1 MYFSYYF
8 IHLKEEFEVSSL
20 SHTQTEAKKGGT
32 PALLAL
38 AISAFGIGTT
48 EFVPVG
54 LLSSIADDLSISIT
68 LAGLLIS
75 GYAIGVSIGAPVLT
89 ALTSKM
95 NRKSLLMALMVVFI
109 IGNGAAALS
118 TSFELLV
125 AARFITAF
133 SHGIFFSIGST
144 IAADLVPQHKRAS
157 AIAFMF
163 TGLTVA
169 TVTGVPLGTFIGQ
182 AFGWRATFLGV
193 ALLGVIGIIAS
204 AILVPKNL
212 KEAPPAKFSEQ
223 LKILKNGPLLLAFAI
238 TALGYGG
245 TFVAFT
251 YLTPLLEEITGFSA
265 KWVSII
271 LLGYGV
277 AVAIGNTVGG
287 KASNKNPL
295 KALFWMFVFQAVI
308 LFVLSFTAPFKVIG
322 LITIFLMGLFA
333 FMNVP
338 GLQILV
344 VNLAEKYVPSAV
356 NVASALNIAAFNIG
370 IAIGAFIGGLVVDSI
385 GLIHTPWIGGV
396 MVIGAVLLT
405 AWSTAIEK
413 KAESSSKRKE
423 VKAI

>member
-1 MYFSYYF
+1 M
-8 IHLKEEFEVSSL
+8 SSL
-20 SHTQTEAKKGGT
+20 SHTKTNEKGGT
-32 PALLAL
+32 FALLAL

-54 LLSSIADDLSISIT
+54 LLSSISNDLSISIT

-89 ALTSKM
+89 ALTNKM
-95 NRKSLLMALMVVFI
+95 NRKTLLMALMVVFI
-109 IGNGAAALS
+109 IGNAAAAVS
-118 TSFELLV
+118 TSFTLLLV
-125 AARFITAF
+125 ARFITAF

-182 AFGWRATFLGV
+182 TFGWRATFGAV
-193 ALLGVIGIIAS
+193 ALLGVVGIIAS
-204 AILVPKNL
+204 AILIPNNL
-212 KEAPPAKFSEQ
+212 KEAPPTSFKEQ
-223 LKILKNGPLLLAFAI
+223 VKILTNGPLLLAFAI

-251 YLTPLLEEITGFSA
+251 YLTPLLENVTGFSA

-271 LLGYGV
+271 LLVYGV

-287 KASNKNPL
+287 KAANKSPL
-295 KALFWMFVFQAVI
+295 KALFWMFIFQAVV
-308 LFVLSFTAPFKVIG
+308 LVALSFTAPFKIVG

-370 IAIGAFIGGLVVDSI
+370 IAIGAFVGGLIVDSI
-385 GLIHTPWIGGV
+385 GIIHTPWIGGV

-405 AWSTAIEK
+405 AWSARIEK
-413 KAESSSKRKE
+413 GVR
-423 VKAI
+423 

>member
-1 MYFSYYF
+1 MNS
-8 IHLKEEFEVSSL
+8 IAINRQKE
-20 SHTQTEAKKGGT
+20 KGGT

-54 LLSSIADDLSISIT
+54 LLSAISGDLGISIT

-75 GYAIGVSIGAPVLT
+75 GYAMGVAIGAPILT

-95 NRKSLLMALMVVFI
+95 NRKSLLMSLMVLFI
-109 IGNGAAALS
+109 IGNSVAAMS
-118 TSFELLV
+118 SSFTFLL

-144 IAADLVPQHKRAS
+144 IAADLVPENKRAS

-182 AFGWRATFLGV
+182 IFGWRATFWGV
-193 ALLGVIGIIAS
+193 ALLGIIGIIAS
-204 AILVPKNL
+204 AIMIPSDL
-212 KEAPPAKFSEQ
+212 KQAPASKFSEQ
-223 LKILKNGPLLLAFAI
+223 LKILNSGKLLLAFSI

-245 TFVAFT
+245 TFVSFT
-251 YLTPLLEEITGFSA
+251 YLTPLLEDVTGFSA

-271 LLGYGV
+271 LLVYGV
-277 AVAIGNTVGG
+277 AVAIGNVFGG
-287 KASNKNPL
+287 KASDKDPL
-295 KALFWMFVFQAVI
+295 KALFWMFTLQAII
-308 LFVLSFTAPFKVIG
+308 LGLLTFAAPFKTFG
-322 LITIFLMGLFA
+322 LIAIFLMGLFA

-370 IAIGAFIGGLVVDSI
+370 IAIGSFTGGLIVDSI

-396 MVIGAVLLT
+396 MVLGAVILTGLLKKL
-405 AWSTAIEK
+405 EK
-413 KAESSSKRKE
+413 QTN
-423 VKAI
+423 

>member
-1 MYFSYYF
+1 MSSQT
-8 IHLKEEFEVSSL
+8 HTMSHSKEKSS
-20 SHTQTEAKKGGT
+20 GT
-32 PALLAL
+32 LALLAL

-75 GYAIGVSIGAPVLT
+75 GYAIGVAIGAPVLT
-89 ALTSKM
+89 ALTGKM
-95 NRKSLLMALMVVFI
+95 NRKTLLMSLMVVFI
-109 IGNGAAALS
+109 IGNLVAGIS
-118 TSFELLV
+118 TSFGLLLV
-125 AARFITAF
+125 ARFITAF

-144 IAADLVPQHKRAS
+144 IAADLVPENKRAS

-204 AILVPKNL
+204 AILVPKDL
-212 KEAPPAKFSEQ
+212 KEAPPAKFNEQ
-223 LKILKNGPLLLAFAI
+223 VKILTNGKLLLAFAI

-251 YLTPLLEEITGFSA
+251 YLAPLLEDVTGFSA
-265 KWVSII
+265 KFVSVI
-271 LLGYGV
+271 LLVYGL
-277 AVAIGNTVGG
+277 AVAIGNMIGG
-287 KASNKNPL
+287 KASDKNPL
-295 KALFWMFVFQAVI
+295 KALFWMFVLQAII
-308 LFVLSFTAPFKVIG
+308 LFVMTFAIPFKVAG
-322 LITIFLMGLFA
+322 MITIFFMGLFA

-338 GLQILV
+338 GLQVLV

-356 NVASALNIAAFNIG
+356 NVASALNIAAFNVG
-370 IAIGAFIGGLVVDSI
+370 IAIGSFVGGVIVDSI
-385 GLIHTPWIGGV
+385 GLIHTPWIGGI
-396 MVIGAVLLT
+396 MVVGAVALT
-405 AWSTAIEK
+405 GWLRAME
-413 KAESSSKRKE
+413 RKE
-423 VKAI
+423 

>member
-1 MYFSYYF
+1 MN
-8 IHLKEEFEVSSL
+8 SL
-20 SHTQTEAKKGGT
+20 SHTKTNEKGGT
-32 PALLAL
+32 FALLAL

-54 LLSSIADDLSISIT
+54 LLSSISNDLSISIT

-89 ALTSKM
+89 ALTSKV
-95 NRKSLLMALMVVFI
+95 NRKTLLMALMVVFI
-109 IGNGAAALS
+109 VGNAAAAMS
-118 TSFELLV
+118 TSFSLLLI
-125 AARFITAF
+125 ARFITAF

-182 AFGWRATFLGV
+182 TFGWRATFGAV

-204 AILVPKNL
+204 AILIPNNL
-212 KEAPPAKFSEQ
+212 KEAPPASFKEQ
-223 LKILKNGPLLLAFAI
+223 VKILKNGPLLLAFAI

-251 YLTPLLEEITGFSA
+251 YLTPLLENVTGFSA

-271 LLGYGV
+271 LLVYGV

-287 KASNKNPL
+287 KAANKSPL
-295 KALFWMFVFQAVI
+295 KALFWMFIFQAIVLI
-308 LFVLSFTAPFKVIG
+308 VLSFTAPFKAVG

-370 IAIGAFIGGLVVDSI
+370 IAIGAFVGGVIVDSI
-385 GLIHTPWIGGV
+385 GIIHTPWIGGV

-405 AWSTAIEK
+405 AWSARIEK
-413 KAESSSKRKE
+413 A
-423 VKAI
+423 

>member
-1 MYFSYYF
+1 M
-8 IHLKEEFEVSSL
+8 SSHA
-20 SHTQTEAKKGGT
+20 HTMNHSKTKGGT

-75 GYAIGVSIGAPVLT
+75 GYAVGVAIGAPILT

-95 NRKSLLMALMVVFI
+95 NRKTLLMSLMILFI
-109 IGNGAAALS
+109 VGNSVSALS
-118 TSFELLV
+118 TSFGLLL

-144 IAADLVPQHKRAS
+144 IAADLVPAHKRAS

-182 AFGWRATFLGV
+182 AFGWRATFWGV

-204 AILVPKNL
+204 SILIPKDL
-212 KEAPPAKFSEQ
+212 KESPPAKFNEQ
-223 LKILKNGPLLLAFAI
+223 LKILSNGKLLLAFAI

-251 YLTPLLEEITGFSA
+251 YLTPLLENVTGFSS

-271 LLGYGV
+271 LLVYGI
-277 AVAIGNTVGG
+277 AVAIGNVIGG
-287 KASNKNPL
+287 KASDKNPL
-295 KALFWMFVFQAVI
+295 KALFWMFVLQAVI
-308 LFVLSFTAPFKVIG
+308 LVALTFAAPFKVVG
-322 LITIFLMGLFA
+322 LIVIFLMGMFA

-338 GLQILV
+338 GLQVLV

-356 NVASALNIAAFNIG
+356 NVASALNIAAFNVG
-370 IAIGAFIGGLVVDSI
+370 IAIGSFVGGLIVDGL
-385 GLIHTPWIGGV
+385 GLIHTPWIGAL
-396 MVIGAVLLT
+396 MVGGAVLLT
-405 AWSTAIEK
+405 AWLRRWEQVSA
-413 KAESSSKRKE
+413 
-423 VKAI
+423 

>member
-1 MYFSYYF
+1 MNS
-8 IHLKEEFEVSSL
+8 IAINRQKE
-20 SHTQTEAKKGGT
+20 KGGT

-54 LLSSIADDLSISIT
+54 LLSAISGDLGISIT

-75 GYAIGVSIGAPVLT
+75 GYAMGVAIGAPILT

-95 NRKSLLMALMVVFI
+95 NRKSLLMSLMVLFI
-109 IGNGAAALS
+109 IGNSVAAMS
-118 TSFELLV
+118 SSFTFLL

-144 IAADLVPQHKRAS
+144 IAADLVPENKRAS

-182 AFGWRATFLGV
+182 TFGWRATFWGV

-204 AILVPKNL
+204 AILVPKDL
-212 KEAPPAKFSEQ
+212 KQAPASRFSEQ
-223 LKILKNGPLLLAFAI
+223 LKILSSGKLLLAFSI

-251 YLTPLLEEITGFSA
+251 YLTPLLEDVTGFST

-271 LLGYGV
+271 LLAYGV
-277 AVAIGNTVGG
+277 AVAIGNVLGG
-287 KASNKNPL
+287 KASDKDPL
-295 KALFWMFVFQAVI
+295 KALFWMFTLQAII
-308 LFVLSFTAPFKVIG
+308 LCILTFAAPFKILG
-322 LITIFLMGLFA
+322 LIAIFLMGLFA

-370 IAIGAFIGGLVVDSI
+370 IAIGSFAGGLIVDSI

-396 MVIGAVLLT
+396 MVLGAVILT
-405 AWSTAIEK
+405 GWLKKLEK
-413 KAESSSKRKE
+413 QTT
-423 VKAI
+423 IN

>member
-1 MYFSYYF
+1 MN
-8 IHLKEEFEVSSL
+8 SL
-20 SHTQTEAKKGGT
+20 SHTKTNEKGGT
-32 PALLAL
+32 FALLAL

-54 LLSSIADDLSISIT
+54 LLSSISNDLSISIT

-89 ALTSKM
+89 ALTSKV
-95 NRKSLLMALMVVFI
+95 NRKTLLMALMVVFI
-109 IGNGAAALS
+109 IGNAAAAMS
-118 TSFELLV
+118 TSFSLLLI
-125 AARFITAF
+125 ARFITAF

-182 AFGWRATFLGV
+182 TFGWRATFGAV

-204 AILVPKNL
+204 AILIPNNL
-212 KEAPPAKFSEQ
+212 KEAPPASFKEQ
-223 LKILKNGPLLLAFAI
+223 VKILKNGPLLLAFAI

-251 YLTPLLEEITGFSA
+251 YLTPLLENVTGFSA

-271 LLGYGV
+271 LLVYGV

-287 KASNKNPL
+287 KAANKSPL
-295 KALFWMFVFQAVI
+295 KALFWMFIFQAIVLI
-308 LFVLSFTAPFKVIG
+308 ALSFTAPFKAVG

-370 IAIGAFIGGLVVDSI
+370 IAIGAFVGGIIVDSI
-385 GLIHTPWIGGV
+385 GIIHTPWIGGV

-405 AWSTAIEK
+405 AWSARIEK
-413 KAESSSKRKE
+413 A
-423 VKAI
+423 

>member
-1 MYFSYYF
+1 MNS
-8 IHLKEEFEVSSL
+8 HSNKSS
-20 SHTQTEAKKGGT
+20 SAKGGT
-32 PALLAL
+32 PALIAL

-54 LLSSIADDLSISIT
+54 LLSSMADDLSISIT

-75 GYAIGVSIGAPVLT
+75 GYAVGVAVGAPVLT

-95 NRKSLLMALMVVFI
+95 NRKTLLLSLMVLFI
-109 IGNGAAALS
+109 IGNGVAAMS
-118 TSFELLV
+118 TSFTLLFV
-125 AARFITAF
+125 ARFITAF

-144 IAADLVPQHKRAS
+144 IAADLVPAHKRAS

-223 LKILKNGPLLLAFAI
+223 VKILKNGKLMLAFAI

-245 TFVAFT
+245 TFVTFT
-251 YLTPLLEEITGFSA
+251 YLTPMLENVTGFNA
-265 KWVSII
+265 KWVSVI
-271 LLGYGV
+271 LLMYGV
-277 AVAIGNTVGG
+277 AVAAGNIIGG
-287 KASNKNPL
+287 KASDKNPL
-295 KALFWMFVFQAVI
+295 RALMWMFALQAVT
-308 LFVLSFTAPFKVIG
+308 LLALTFAAPFKVTG
-322 LITIFLMGLFA
+322 LIVIFLMGLFA

-344 VNLAEKYVPSAV
+344 VSLAEKYVPSAV
-356 NVASALNIAAFNIG
+356 NVASALNIAAFNVG
-370 IAIGAFIGGLVVDSI
+370 IAIGSSVGGIIVDNM
-385 GLIHTPWIGGV
+385 GLIHTAWIGAV
-396 MVIGAVLLT
+396 MVVGAVLLT
-405 AWSTAIEK
+405 VALSK
-413 KAESSSKRKE
+413 LESKE
-423 VKAI
+423 QKEHQAKCA

>member
-1 MYFSYYF
+1 MN
-8 IHLKEEFEVSSL
+8 SL
-20 SHTQTEAKKGGT
+20 SHTKTNEKGGT
-32 PALLAL
+32 FALLAL

-54 LLSSIADDLSISIT
+54 LLSSISNDLSISIT

-89 ALTSKM
+89 ALTSKV
-95 NRKSLLMALMVVFI
+95 NRKTLLMALMVVFI
-109 IGNGAAALS
+109 VGNATAAMS
-118 TSFELLV
+118 TSFSLLLI
-125 AARFITAF
+125 ARFITAF

-182 AFGWRATFLGV
+182 TFGWRATFGAV

-204 AILVPKNL
+204 AILIPNNL
-212 KEAPPAKFSEQ
+212 KEAPPASFKEQ
-223 LKILKNGPLLLAFAI
+223 VKILKNGPLLLAFAI

-251 YLTPLLEEITGFSA
+251 YLTPLLENVTGFSA

-271 LLGYGV
+271 LLVYGV

-287 KASNKNPL
+287 KAANKSPL
-295 KALFWMFVFQAVI
+295 KALFWMFIFQAIVLI
-308 LFVLSFTAPFKVIG
+308 VLSFTAPFKAVG

-370 IAIGAFIGGLVVDSI
+370 IAIGAFVGGVIVDSI
-385 GLIHTPWIGGV
+385 GIIHTPWIGGV

-405 AWSTAIEK
+405 AWSARIEK
-413 KAESSSKRKE
+413 A
-423 VKAI
+423 